1 MTNVPSYEDLTPSIP
16 DVVASE
22 AVPQLALFL
31 RGVTAAPLQ
40 RCPAPESEA
49 APLKRCPT
57 RVAAAASRPLPLYAC
72 VRIAGGDAGALI
84 ALAREFSPRV
94 MRCSPHELLIDV
106 AGLGRLIG
114 PPAAIAR
121 EVARAARDARLD
133 ARVAVA
139 ATQTAARLLTRG
151 TPSDIAVA
159 DTGVARAV
167 APLPVTLLQDLDVVP
182 EGMPVRDRLRPFET
196 FERWGIATLGDLAAL
211 PAAGLSSRLG
221 RRGAALQRLAC
232 ALDPRPFVPDADSPR
247 YQERLELEWPIEGL
261 EPLSFVLA
269 RLLEPLSA
277 SLERADRGAAAV
289 HLDLRLTDRS
299 THARLLQLPAAMRDA
314 RVLRTLLLLDLESHP
329 PSAAID
335 IVAVEADPAP
345 ARITQFS
352 LLERALP
359 SPETISTLMAR
370 LSALV
375 GETRCGSAALVDT
388 HRPGAFEMTS
398 FVGPEGFALRACANA
413 TAGHGGTERANGAER
428 PASGRSGVSV
438 AGCGGPRQQA
448 NVLRRQRMPPAI
460 RVRIAGGRPVHVT
473 GARRGLP
480 SGVVTQAAGPWRTS
494 GHWWSSQRT
503 AQPWDR
509 DEWDVALADGSMCR
523 IFHDRAL
530 DRWFLDGVYD

>member
-22 AVPQLALFL
+22 AVPHLALFL
-31 RGVTAAPLQ
+31 RGLAVAPLQ
-40 RCPAPESEA
+40 RCPTSE
-49 APLKRCPT
+49 RCPT
-57 RVAAAASRPLPLYAC
+57 SSRVEPAASGPLPLYAC
-72 VRIAGGDAGALI
+72 VRIAGGDADALI

-121 EVARAARDARLD
+121 EVARAACDARLD

-196 FERWGIATLGDLAAL
+196 FERWGVATLGDLAAL

-221 RRGAALQRLAC
+221 RHGAALQRLAC

-299 THARLLQLPAAMRDA
+299 THTRLLQLPAAMRDA

-335 IVAVEADPAP
+335 IVAIEADPAP

-398 FVGPEGFALRACANA
+398 FVGPGGGAPRASATA
-413 TAGHGGTERANGAER
+413 TAGQGGTERAATSE
-428 PASGRSGVSV
+428 RSGVSV
-438 AGCGGPRQQA
+438 AGCGGPRQQEH
-448 NVLRRQRMPPAI
+448 VLRRQRVPPAI

>member
-1 MTNVPSYEDLTPSIP
+1 MTIIPSYDDLTPSIP

-22 AVPQLALFL
+22 TVPQLALFL
-31 RGVTAAPLQ
+31 RGV
-40 RCPAPESEA
+40 

-57 RVAAAASRPLPLYAC
+57 NGVAPLKRCPTDGVAPLKCPTDGVAPLKSPTDGVACATGSPHAEAAASGPLLRYAC
-72 VRIAGGDAGALI
+72 VRIASGEAGALI

-114 PPAAIAR
+114 PPAVIAR
-121 EVARAARDARLD
+121 ELARAAREARLD
-133 ARVAVA
+133 ARIAVA

-151 TPSDIAVA
+151 TPSEIAVA
-159 DTGVARAV
+159 ETDVARAV
-167 APLPVTLLQDLDVVP
+167 APLPVRLLQDLEVVP

-196 FERWGIATLGDLAAL
+196 FDRWGIATLGDLAAL
-211 PAAGLSSRLG
+211 PADGLASRLG
-221 RRGAALQRLAC
+221 RRGAALQRLAR
-232 ALDPRPFVPDADSPR
+232 ALDPRPFVPDPDSPR
-247 YQERLELEWPIEGL
+247 YQERLELEWPIEDL

-277 SLERADRGAAAV
+277 SLERADRGAAAL

-299 THARLLQLPAAMRDA
+299 THTRLLQLPAAMRDA
-314 RVLRTLLLLDLESHP
+314 RVLRTLLQLDLESHP

-335 IVAVEADPAP
+335 IVTIEADPAP

-359 SPETISTLMAR
+359 APETISTLIAR

-388 HRPGAFEMTS
+388 HRPGDFRMAAFT
-398 FVGPEGFALRACANA
+398 
-413 TAGHGGTERANGAER
+413 GAMHE
-428 PASGRSGVSV
+428 SRSAVVDAKPPGLV
-438 AGCGGPRQQA
+438 
-448 NVLRRQRMPPAI
+448 NVLRRQRIPPAI
-460 RVRIAGGRPVHVT
+460 RVRVSAGRPVHVT
-473 GARRGLP
+473 AGRRALP
-480 SGVVTQAAGPWRTS
+480 AGGVTQAAGPWRTS
-494 GHWWSSQRT
+494 GHWWSAHAS

-509 DEWDVALADGSMCR
+509 DEWDVALADGSICR